1 MKETNTVVTNWDK
14 VPAHKKDRLTQ
25 GVMREM
31 EPRTLQHNAELV
43 AAFAYT
49 VSKLS
54 DNLEAQRSLTKD
66 AVYVAIYSLVT
77 LGIYIFL
84 EAYI

>member
-1 MKETNTVVTNWDK
+1 MKEGNTVLALWNK
-14 VPAHKKDRLTQ
+14 VSAHKQDHLTQ
-25 GVMREM
+25 GVMKEM
-31 EPRTLQHNAELV
+31 RPQTLQHNAEV
-43 AAFAYT
+43 MAAFAYT